1 MRAPLRQCDETGYV
15 TTDEPKIVLIED
27 RSDPAIRR
35 FLAGA
40 EEADGQLDHWVSDAE
55 TVYGAVVD
63 GGVVGI
69 GARDS
74 SALHPTRDWVSV
86 RVHPSHR
93 GSGIGTTLLGS
104 CRAQRP
110 DRSTKVR
117 ISSSEVAGLRFAAQ
131 HGFTRLVSSADVVV
145 SGLPVPALPPDI
157 EVVDVSKDDPAF
169 LRALGA
175 LYVASHLWDPCV
187 GLELADVRALL
198 AGDDVIPGTARVV
211 RRGEEVIGVGV
222 AYSGR
227 PAGSVEMAN
236 FGSVDPDA
244 GDGVDI
250 AHTLLDSIGRPF
262 LDAGVT
268 ITVECDFGPG
278 TNTALG
284 QLLDRIASRPSTTV
298 EILAR
303 SSV

>member
-1 MRAPLRQCDETGYV
+1 MKTNQ
-15 TTDEPKIVLIED
+15 PKVVLIED

-35 FLAGA
+35 ILAGA
-40 EEADGQLDHWVSDAE
+40 DEADGQLDHWVSDAE

-63 GGVVGI
+63 GEVVGI
-69 GARDS
+69 GARTS
-74 SALHPTRDWVSV
+74 SALHPTRDWISI

-93 GSGIGTTLLGS
+93 GSGIGTTLLNVLS
-104 CRAQRP
+104 AQRP

-117 ISSSEVAGLRFAAQ
+117 IPSSEVAGLRFAAQ

-145 SGLPVPALPPDI
+145 RGLPVPALPPEI
-157 EVVDVSKDDPAF
+157 EVVEVSRDDPAF

-187 GLELADVRALL
+187 GVELADVRTML

-222 AYSGR
+222 AYSGG
-227 PAGSVEMAN
+227 PAGSVEMAT
-236 FGSVDPDA
+236 FGAVDPEA

-250 AHTLLDSIGRPF
+250 ARALLDSIGRPF

-268 ITVECDFGPG
+268 VTVECDFGPG
-278 TNTALG
+278 TNTAVG
-284 QLLDRIASRPSTTV
+284 QLLDRIASRPSATV
-298 EILAR
+298 EILAGP
-303 SSV
+303 SV